1 MPIQMEGRKVKKT
14 PPLQRSSRP
23 PTIDL
28 SVTRDKPPTI
38 DLSVTR
44 DKVLDDPFPLVF
56 EKSVLKS
63 EPPGLT
69 EPRAAPNN
77 DISYMAQD
85 YAKQILEIMN
95 DLRKI
100 KKFCN
105 VVLIVNDAEI
115 LAHKSVLAASSTF
128 FRAMF
133 ESKQA
138 ENQSASVTIS
148 GISEVIVKELI
159 KFAYTGNI
167 AVGRD
172 NVKDLLSA
180 ASSLKFLPVRD
191 ACCDFL
197 HRHFSASNTVGI
209 RYFAL
214 LEDCTELVQKAEDF
228 IARNFTDVAKSE
240 EFFMLSF
247 SQVCEIINLQKYPFR
262 NEQVVAIALFCWI
275 HHDVDARRHFF
286 KDLFKLIKLDM
297 LPAPFIMTSLTHNEM
312 VNDCPE
318 TKEAV
323 LLTVAKLKL
332 LSEDVSKVTLDS
344 VLCAEP
350 KLIQPVP
357 VLPKRRRS
365 SSPSRKRNNSQIAS
379 PNAHP
384 KLTIDNGSAFKRKTP
399 HKIPM
404 TVGEVTSA
412 VTTSESIRSNE
423 NIGTHRESSGVTK
436 RDYITKRDHV
446 TKKSELITVD
456 VDQKKK
462 GEFVRGCGNA
472 MFVVGGACN
481 VNMTDAI
488 NKVEYYNP
496 TLDKWYEAGPLKKSR
511 SLVGV
516 TVLRGT
522 LYAVG
527 GFDGISPIDTVE
539 CYNQS
544 TNTWSSMGRMISA
557 RRGAGVT
564 NLNDKIYAVGGYD
577 GTKLL
582 SQCEV
587 YHDNTN
593 SWEPIATL
601 QTCRFALGAAALDNK
616 IYAVGGFDGVS
627 HLSTVEMFDPYT
639 NTWKNVASMSM
650 SRYAVG
656 VTSLNNSIY
665 AVGGLDGTR
674 PLATVERYD
683 PRADKW
689 SAVCEMDTQ
698 RAGVDVAVLNENL
711 YSVGGILGS
720 SPLQTV
726 EKLDIRANKWVYVAE
741 MSIPRVDAGAGSISL
756 L

>member
-1 MPIQMEGRKVKKT
+1 
-14 PPLQRSSRP
+14 
-23 PTIDL
+23 
-28 SVTRDKPPTI
+28 
-38 DLSVTR
+38 
-44 DKVLDDPFPLVF
+44 
-56 EKSVLKS
+56 
-63 EPPGLT
+63 
-69 EPRAAPNN
+69 
-77 DISYMAQD
+77 
-85 YAKQILEIMN
+85 
-95 DLRKI
+95 
-100 KKFCN
+100 
-105 VVLIVNDAEI
+105 
-115 LAHKSVLAASSTF
+115 
-128 FRAMF
+128 
-133 ESKQA
+133 
-138 ENQSASVTIS
+138 
-148 GISEVIVKELI
+148 
-159 KFAYTGNI
+159 
-167 AVGRD
+167 
-172 NVKDLLSA
+172 
-180 ASSLKFLPVRD
+180 
-191 ACCDFL
+191 
-197 HRHFSASNTVGI
+197 
-209 RYFAL
+209 
-214 LEDCTELVQKAEDF
+214 
-228 IARNFTDVAKSE
+228 
-240 EFFMLSF
+240 
-247 SQVCEIINLQKYPFR
+247 
-262 NEQVVAIALFCWI
+262 
-275 HHDVDARRHFF
+275 
-286 KDLFKLIKLDM
+286 
-297 LPAPFIMTSLTHNEM
+297 
-312 VNDCPE
+312 
-318 TKEAV
+318 
-323 LLTVAKLKL
+323 
-332 LSEDVSKVTLDS
+332 VTLDS

-650 SRYAVG
+650 SRCDKVVATSAQLLGGEVYHYHSKLVMKEPRIGGRQEWHQDYGYWYNNGLLTPDAISVFVPLDRCTRENGCLQVVAGSHKCGRIEHSFTGGQTGADVG
-656 VTSLNNSIY
+656 RV
-665 AVGGLDGTR
+665 R
-674 PLATVERYD
+674 E
-683 PRADKW
+683 
-689 SAVCEMDTQ
+689 
-698 RAGVDVAVLNENL
+698 
-711 YSVGGILGS
+711 ILGDK
-720 SPLQTV
+720 TGRFYHFHV
-726 EKLDIRANKWVYVAE
+726 E
-741 MSIPRVDAGAGSISL
+741 MSPGDALFFHSNVLHMSDPNDSEMVCGRSNFSE
-756 L
+756 

>member
-159 KFAYTGNI
+159 EFAYTGNI

-332 LSEDVSKVTLDS
+332 LSEDVSKVITLQRMF
-344 VLCAEP
+344 LRICLQE
-350 KLIQPVP
+350 K
-357 VLPKRRRS
+357 KR
-365 SSPSRKRNNSQIAS
+365 PI
-379 PNAHP
+379 
-384 KLTIDNGSAFKRKTP
+384 
-399 HKIPM
+399 KIPM

-423 NIGTHRESSGVTK
+423 NISTHRESSGVTK
-436 RDYITKRDHV
+436 RDHITKRDHV

-650 SRYAVG
+650 SRSVLSLRLNTASSNMSLPGEYNFTPDFTLSSTHLEDFNSLGYILLRNFLCPAEVAKALRVFEETDIIEKHG
-656 VTSLNNSIY
+656 FGIPDVSGRMPRMVLWNTPGDDVTGMI
-665 AVGGLDGTR
+665 
-674 PLATVERYD
+674 
-683 PRADKW
+683 
-689 SAVCEMDTQ
+689 C
-698 RAGVDVAVLNENL
+698 
-711 YSVGGILGS
+711 
-720 SPLQTV
+720 
-726 EKLDIRANKWVYVAE
+726 
-741 MSIPRVDAGAGSISL
+741 
-756 L
+756 

>member
-1 MPIQMEGRKVKKT
+1 MPIQMEGKKVKKT
-14 PPLQRSSRP
+14 LPLQRSS
-23 PTIDL
+23 
-28 SVTRDKPPTI
+28 KPPTI
-38 DLSVTR
+38 DLSR

-69 EPRAAPNN
+69 EPRGAPNN

-148 GISEVIVKELI
+148 GISETIVVQLI
-159 KFAYTGNI
+159 EFAYTGNI
-167 AVGRD
+167 AVGKE

-214 LEDCTELVQKAEDF
+214 LEDCSDLVQKSEDF

-240 EFFMLSF
+240 EFFMLSYN
-247 SQVCEIINLQKYPFR
+247 QVCEIINLQKYPFR

-275 HHDVDARRHFF
+275 HHDLDARKHFF

-297 LPAPFIMTSLTHNEM
+297 LPAPFIMTSLTHNVM

-344 VLCAEP
+344 VLGTEP
-350 KLIQPVP
+350 TIIQPVA
-357 VLPKRRRS
+357 VLPKRRNC
-365 SSPSRKRNNSQIAS
+365 SPPTRKRNNSHISS
-379 PNAHP
+379 PRAPP
-384 KLTIDNGSAFKRKTP
+384 KITLDNGSAFKRKTP
-399 HKIPM
+399 SKIPV

-412 VTTSESIRSNE
+412 VHTSDS
-423 NIGTHRESSGVTK
+423 HSSRDHLRTLRDNGGTK
-436 RDYITKRDHV
+436 RDHLSVRDHV
-446 TKKSELITVD
+446 TKRDHLTGD
-456 VDQKKK
+456 VDQKRQ

-601 QTCRFALGAAALDNK
+601 QTCRFALGAASLDKK
-616 IYAVGGFDGVS
+616 IYAVGGFDGLS
-627 HLSTVEMFDPYT
+627 HLSTVEMYDPYS
-639 NTWKNVASMSM
+639 NSWNNVASMSM

-656 VTSLNNSIY
+656 VTSLNNCIY

-689 SAVCEMDTQ
+689 SAVAEMDTQ
-698 RAGVDVAVLNENL
+698 RAGVDVAVLNEDL